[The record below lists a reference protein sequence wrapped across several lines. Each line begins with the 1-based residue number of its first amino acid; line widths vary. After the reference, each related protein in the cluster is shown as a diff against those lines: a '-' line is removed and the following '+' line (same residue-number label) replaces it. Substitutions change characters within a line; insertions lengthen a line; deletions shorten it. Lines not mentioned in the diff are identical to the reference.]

1 MAKIRSGFL
10 SFLKALWDND
20 RDTGIEVERTADDD
34 TVRVHAGG
42 NTDIIKVTS
51 AKVYINADGDIVDF
65 QIDGDTETNVLFVKG
80 TASAVGFGTNDPTY
94 VREGGTRATR
104 FGSLKADSA
113 ISNAGF
119 FALASNTS
127 ARAVDIEFLKCSGTW
142 ASKGTV
148 ANGEIILNMGSLGH
162 DGTDFN
168 RSAVM
173 QTFVDGAVSAN
184 VVPMGWAWQTSETN
198 GGGTINRLRIRANG
212 VVQLGGPIG
221 TPSVTMDSVT
231 GATVF
236 NEQGDAA
243 GDLRIE
249 WDTRTH
255 GFFSDSSAESIGI
268 NNSAPSGAYMHF
280 GAGTTTKAPFKYT
293 SGTSLTTPDNGTKE
307 YDGSNEFLTVGGVRY
322 TLAKTLTATATLDF
336 GSIAAGATE
345 TLTIT
350 VTGAVSGD
358 VVNLGVPNASMDAD
372 IDYFAWV
379 SANDTASIRCRN
391 FGAGA
396 VDPPSGTFRVSIIK
410 Y

>member
-94 VREGGTRATR
+94 IREGGTRATR

-198 GGGTINRLRIRANG
+198 GGGTTNRLRIRANG

-221 TPSVTMDSVT
+221 TPSVTFDSVT
-231 GATVF
+231 GATVL
-236 NEQGDAA
+236 NEQGDPNGSVRMEGDILQNLFNLLAA
-243 GDLRIE
+243 ND
-249 WDTRTH
+249 
-255 GFFSDSSAESIGI
+255 SIGI
-268 NNSAPSGAYMHF
+268 NNASPSGAYMHF

-293 SGTSLTTPDNGTKE
+293 SGTNLTTPDNGAKE

-336 GSIAAGATE
+336 GSIATLSYE
-345 TLTIT
+345 DLTMTLT
-350 VTGAVSGD
+350 GAADGD
-358 VVNLGVPNASMDAD
+358 CIALGVPNVSMSAG
-372 IDYFAWV
+372 IHYEAWV
-379 SANDTASIRCRN
+379 SAADTVTVRAFN
-391 FGAGA
+391 PTAGA
-396 VDPPSGTFRVSIIK
+396 VDPASGTFRASIIK